1 MSPPIRRLSPA
12 ELEELGRFLASPQL
26 QATAMSVPMLEG
38 FLTAVVVGPRQVM
51 PKEWLARV
59 WDWRDARVAP
69 DFDDEDHAERVIA
82 LVMRLFDRVEDIF
95 LKRADAF
102 EPIFTRRGEQVVIEW
117 CEGFLVGT
125 RLSPDKWA
133 EMWDEYPDLAAP
145 FTRPGTDEGRATL
158 RDGEVMLWGK
168 LVPPA
173 LVAIHEIW
181 FDLRTAAPEG
191 LGEDDSAYV
200 GASVESYFRAEPKVG
215 RNEPCPCGSGKKFKK
230 CCGSGEQS
238 VH

>member
-1 MSPPIRRLSPA
+1 MSAPTRGLSPA

-38 FLTAVVVGPRQVM
+38 FLTDVVVGPRQVM
-51 PKEWLARV
+51 PKQWLAPV

-69 DFDDEDHAERVIA
+69 DFDDDHAERVVA
-82 LVMRLFDRVEDIF
+82 LVMRLFDRIDDIF

-102 EPIFTRRGEQVVIEW
+102 EPIFTRRGARAVIEW
-117 CEGFLVGT
+117 CEGFPAGT
-125 RLSPDKWA
+125 RLSPDKWT
-133 EMWDEYPDLAAP
+133 EMWDECPDLAAP
-145 FTRPGTDEGRATL
+145 FTRLGTPEGRATL

-181 FDLRTAAPEG
+181 FDLRTADPEG
-191 LGEDDSAYV
+191 LGKADSAYV
-200 GASVESYFRAEPKVG
+200 GASVESCFRAEPKVG
-215 RNEPCPCGSGKKFKK
+215 RNDPCPCGSGKKFKK

>member
-1 MSPPIRRLSPA
+1 MSAPTRGLSPA

-38 FLTAVVVGPRQVM
+38 FLTVVVGPRQVM
-51 PKEWLARV
+51 PKQWLARV

-69 DFDDEDHAERVIA
+69 DFDDDHAERVVA
-82 LVMRLFDRVEDIF
+82 LVMRLFDRIDDIF

-102 EPIFTRRGEQVVIEW
+102 EPIFTRRGARAVIEW
-117 CEGFLVGT
+117 CEGFPAGT
-125 RLSPDKWA
+125 RLSPDKWT
-133 EMWDEYPDLAAP
+133 EMWDECPDLAAP
-145 FTRPGTDEGRATL
+145 FTRLGTPEGRATL

-181 FDLRTAAPEG
+181 FDLRTADPEG
-191 LGEDDSAYV
+191 LGKADSAYV
-200 GASVESYFRAEPKVG
+200 GASVESCFRAEPKVG
-215 RNEPCPCGSGKKFKK
+215 RNDPCPCGSGKKFKK